1 MDNKN
6 SLKSIYYII
15 VAYLVIIF
23 GTFLLTIKYIES
35 PVMAAIVGTII
46 GSIGGVFGFIISAW
60 SKARELRE
68 KTEDR
73 EEQIRDR
80 SSKYALELTKM
91 DFELRQKSL
100 QSIKSKAMFLAPT
113 KVYRELYKALL
124 ELHKKGTW
132 PKTIEQLGLLNIF
145 PLGPDNDKESKN

>member
-6 SLKSIYYII
+6 SLKSIYCII

-23 GTFLLTIKYIES
+23 GTFLLAIKYIDS
-35 PVMAAIVGTII
+35 PVIAAIVGTII
-46 GSIGGVFGFIISAW
+46 GSIGGVFGFIISVW
-60 SKARELRE
+60 NKGRELGE
-68 KTEDR
+68 KAEDR
-73 EEQIRDR
+73 EEQIKDR

-100 QSIKSKAMFLAPT
+100 KSIKGKAMFLAPT

-124 ELHKKGTW
+124 ELHKKGEW
-132 PKTIEQLGLLNIF
+132 PKTIEDLGLLNIF
-145 PLGPDNDKESKN
+145 SLGPEDENGKL